1 METLTKQFQSRW
13 PGLFDDESTGTEHGR
28 GHLRPAVS
36 STTSAHRAVAE
47 HGLRADGQWELPQA
61 DPARRSRAVGWVEEE
76 VNERIHEQ
84 IAESRGEVESLAHRA
99 LVTEPR

>member
-76 VNERIHEQ
+76 VNERIHGLPPTR
-84 IAESRGEVESLAHRA
+84 IR
-99 LVTEPR
+99 